1 MRILALDFGSARCGC
16 AVSDVSGIIARP
28 LEAIEEPASETG
40 MASVAALAD
49 GLGVD
54 LIVVG
59 LPITLSG
66 EEGRQAVEVRK
77 FVDRLK
83 EHVAVEV
90 ETYDERFT
98 TSLAKQTRLS
108 GARAGAPTGGSED
121 SIAAAHLLTGYL
133 RQKELS

>member
-1 MRILALDFGSARCGC
+1 MRILALDYGSARCGC

-28 LEAIEEPASETG
+28 LEAIETPASETG
-40 MASVAALAD
+40 IAGIAALVD

-66 EEGRQAVEVRK
+66 EEGRQAAEARK
-77 FVDRLK
+77 FAERLR
-83 EHVAVEV
+83 EHVPVSV

-98 TSLAKQTRLS
+98 TSLAKQTRKS
-108 GARAGAPTGGSED
+108 SARAGAPVGGSED

-133 RQKELS
+133 RQREA